1 MWQLSI
7 PRMWCSIF
15 LYVKISSLN
24 NLKKNGIV
32 LTFWIFFRIGYILF
46 ADFIISKQFL
56 IFAYSYLH
64 LIFDIL

>member
-7 PRMWCSIF
+7 PRMWCSFF
-15 LYVKISSLN
+15 LSVKISPLN
-24 NLKKNGIV
+24 NLKKNGIARMRRM
-32 LTFWIFFRIGYILF
+32 FFRVGYILF